1 MTPFRV
7 LFPARPA
14 ATRRPASAGGFTL
27 IELMVTLAI
36 AAIFASL
43 AAPSLTTMI
52 RNNRIQ
58 TEASSLVADLQL
70 ARTEAIK
77 RGATVAVCPSSTGAA
92 CLTTDTW
99 QSGWMIFV
107 DLNGNGVYD
116 PSTDT
121 VPVLRVRKAFSS
133 TDTLTPAPAPATHAI
148 SFNREG
154 FATGMGTTTTMF
166 KFHSANGDTKATR
179 CVSVDLGGRLST
191 LNYGVASMTVT
202 CS

>member
-7 LFPARPA
+7 LSPARPA
-14 ATRRPASAGGFTL
+14 APRRPASAGGFTL

-77 RGATVAVCPSSTGAA
+77 RGATVAVCPSSTGTS
-92 CLTTDTW
+92 CLTADTW
-99 QSGWMIFV
+99 QQGWMIFV
-107 DLNGNGVYD
+107 DANGNGVYD
-116 PSTDT
+116 SSTDT
-121 VPVLRVRKAFSS
+121 APVIRVRKAFSS
-133 TDTLTPAPAPATHAI
+133 TDTLTPAPVPATHAI

-166 KFHSANGDTKATR
+166 KFHSANNDTKATR
-179 CVSVDLGGRLST
+179 CVSIDLGGRLTTVS
-191 LNYGVASMTVT
+191 YGAPAS